1 MYEQVNQYRVTKYD
15 PKNRVNGVY
24 TKDEW
29 ISMYDVGKTYDG
41 KLFTFKDYLKV
52 EKSYLDVIEQVMQ
65 ELDIKTIEVRQGE
78 RIFSAL
84 NNSAVNSREE
94 VLMMAKG
101 VLRED
106 FWCKLEAENFF
117 VHFGYDFYMYI
128 GADIDDEKMRK
139 IAEENG
145 LFAERINESPYLR
158 IPEEDQFYSKM

>member
-1 MYEQVNQYRVTKYD
+1 MHEKLNQYRVTKYD
-15 PKNRVNGVY
+15 PKNRVSGVY

-29 ISMYDVGKTYDG
+29 TSLYDVGKAYKG
-41 KLFTFKDYLKV
+41 ELFTFAEYLKV
-52 EKSYLDVIEQVMQ
+52 EGAYLNTIDSVMQ
-65 ELDIKTIEVRQGE
+65 EVNINSVKVKSGE
-78 RIFSAL
+78 RIFSVL
-84 NNSAVNSREE
+84 NNSTLDSRDE
-94 VLMMAKG
+94 VLKVAKG

-145 LFAERINESPYLR
+145 LFAERINESPYLQ
-158 IPEEDQFYSKM
+158 IPEED

>member
-29 ISMYDVGKTYDG
+29 ISMYDVSKTYDG
-41 KLFTFKDYLKV
+41 KLFTFAEYLKV
-52 EKSYLDVIEQVMQ
+52 EESYLNVIDIVMN
-65 ELDIKTIEVRQGE
+65 ELNVGNVKVKDGE
-78 RIFSAL
+78 RIFAVL
-84 NNSAVNSREE
+84 NNSTLDSREE
-94 VLMMAKG
+94 VLMITRS

-158 IPEEDQFYSKM
+158 IPEED

>member
-41 KLFTFKDYLKV
+41 KLFTFAEYLKV
-52 EKSYLDVIEQVMQ
+52 EESYLNVIDIVMN
-65 ELDIKTIEVRQGE
+65 ELNVGNVKVKDGE
-78 RIFSAL
+78 RIFAVL
-84 NNSAVNSREE
+84 NNSTLDSREE
-94 VLMMAKG
+94 VLMIARG

-106 FWCKLEAENFF
+106 FWCKLEAKDFF
-117 VHFGYDFYMYI
+117 IHFGYDYYMYI
-128 GADIDDEKMRK
+128 GADIDDEKMHK

-158 IPEEDQFYSKM
+158 IPEED

>member
-29 ISMYDVGKTYDG
+29 ISMYDVSKTYDG
-41 KLFTFKDYLKV
+41 KLFTFAEYLKI
-52 EKSYLDVIEQVMQ
+52 EGAYLDVIDIVMD
-65 ELDIKTIEVRQGE
+65 ELNIDSVEIKAGE

-84 NNSAVNSREE
+84 NNSTLDSREE
-94 VLMMAKG
+94 VLMIARS

-128 GADIDDEKMRK
+128 GADIDDEKMCK

-158 IPEEDQFYSKM
+158 IPEED

>member
-41 KLFTFKDYLKV
+41 KLFTFAEYLKV
-52 EKSYLDVIEQVMQ
+52 EKSYLDVIEQVMK
-65 ELDIKTIEVRQGE
+65 ELDIKTVEVRQGE

-106 FWCKLEAENFF
+106 FWCKLEAKDFF
-117 VHFGYDFYMYI
+117 IHFGYDYYMYI
-128 GADIDDEKMRK
+128 GADIEEEKMSDIARK
-139 IAEENG
+139 NG
-145 LFAERINESPYLR
+145 LFAELIERSPYL
-158 IPEEDQFYSKM
+158 DANSDN

>member
-29 ISMYDVGKTYDG
+29 ISMYDVGRSYNG
-41 KLFTFKDYLKV
+41 KVFTFKEYLKV
-52 EKSYLDVIEQVMQ
+52 EKSYLDVIEQVMK
-65 ELDIKTIEVRQGE
+65 ELDIKTVEVRQGE

-94 VLMMAKG
+94 VLMIVKG

-158 IPEEDQFYSKM
+158 IPEED